1 MSAIQLEF
9 KLHYISTIDPGAAG
23 IWAVIINDV
32 KAIMD
37 NNRSAINFSNK
48 MIDFIYV
55 FFYLSYLK
63 CQLLFTNQS
72 FVMCFK
78 LLSFFCVNLCTC
90 FLFFCLS

>member
-55 FFYLSYLK
+55 FIY
-63 CQLLFTNQS
+63 
-72 FVMCFK
+72 
-78 LLSFFCVNLCTC
+78 
-90 FLFFCLS
+90 FLFIIFEMSAALYDSEFCNVF